1 MGHDRVAM
9 YAALHLGRPAVCSL
23 GRLAVCSHEGPVK
36 LLGSSHMCI
45 VPREG
50 GGVAEMG
57 GDEFV
62 PFPGYLFLRLFFHRE
77 MYSGE
82 RLELADPAASLPLFL
97 LSKGCSCK
105 KDISM
110 AANGCRKR

>member
-1 MGHDRVAM
+1 MIGISVQPRRKQLAHSSVKGFK
-9 YAALHLGRPAVCSL
+9 GREEVKTWEVGVTGSL
-23 GRLAVCSHEGPVK
+23 VKGWGRG
-36 LLGSSHMCI
+36 
-45 VPREG
+45 G